1 MRQCVRYKIEFM
13 GRKQVEN
20 KKTPADYPQIAFRVS
35 KEDKKHI
42 TNQIDKIQQVMNK
55 RRKDDDPFLNKNDI
69 FIMALNEGLKKL
81 K

>member
-1 MRQCVRYKIEFM
+1 M

-20 KKTPADYPQIAFRVS
+20 KKLPSEYPQIAFRVS
-35 KEDKKHI
+35 KEDKRRVSE
-42 TNQIDKIQQVMNK
+42 QIDKIQMAMNK
-55 RRKDDDPFLNKNDI
+55 RRNDGEPFLNKNDV

>member
-1 MRQCVRYKIEFM
+1 MSFM

-20 KKTPADYPQIAFRVS
+20 KKLPSEYPQMAFRVS
-35 KEDKKHI
+35 KEDKKRI
-42 TNQIDKIQQVMNK
+42 SEKIGKIQAVMNK
-55 RRKDDDPFLNKNDI
+55 RRNDGEPFLNKNDI

>member
-1 MRQCVRYKIEFM
+1 MFSLIYYRVDYM

-20 KKTPADYPQIAFRVS
+20 KKLPSDYPQIAFRAS
-35 KEDKKHI
+35 KEDKKRI
-42 TNQIDKIQQVMNK
+42 SDQIDKIQAAMNK
-55 RRKDDDPFLNKNDI
+55 RRSEGEPFLNKNDI